1 MDELLDALDFAPEGI
16 VEEIARKAVE

>member
-16 VEEIARKAVE
+16 VEELARKAVE